1 MLKQTVT
8 TVAAATLLTVAL
20 VAQQRPAPSPARPAA
35 APAPKAAQPTPA
47 REESPAPVR
56 VAEPAGQPVNVKLDI
71 TITDQGASNEP
82 SRKTVSM
89 VVADRA
95 AGSIRTG
102 GTVIPTVNGAQP
114 LTINVDATP
123 TILRDGSIRM
133 VFGLEYQPRP
143 STPEPMQG
151 NVPPSRMSQ
160 VNQRLA
166 VILQDG
172 KPLVISQA
180 ADAASDRKITVE
192 LRATIAK

>member
-8 TVAAATLLTVAL
+8 TVAAASLLTVAL
-20 VAQQRPAPSPARPAA
+20 VAQQKPAPSPARPAA

-56 VAEPAGQPVNVKLDI
+56 AAEPAGQPLNVKLDI
-71 TITDQGASNEP
+71 TITDQGASSEP

-133 VFGLEYQPRP
+133 LFGLEYQPRP
-143 STPEPMQG
+143 ITDAAQA
-151 NVPPSRMSQ
+151 NVVPSRMSQ